1 MKTYFCCNQKVK
13 NLNAV
18 WKIIASVKN
27 QGKPVEKTIKF
38 YIYLIFSH
46 NITQNIKKDMLVY
59 EFSKAHFLLYNQLT
73 TPKFYIE
80 VLVLLKIV

>member
-1 MKTYFCCNQKVK
+1 M
-13 NLNAV
+13 
-18 WKIIASVKN
+18 
-27 QGKPVEKTIKF
+27 KF

-46 NITQNIKKDMLVY
+46 NMTQNIKKDMLVY
-59 EFSKAHFLLYNQLT
+59 EFSKAHFLPYNQLT